1 MTQPRKAAGK
11 ARIIAVANR
20 KGGVGKTT
28 TVINLAT
35 AFAATGLRVLV
46 VDLDSQGNAT
56 TGFGIDRRTR
66 GAGTYEVLIGT
77 AAPANVVRPTGV
89 PNLSIITGSEDLTG
103 AELELVDQEDRE
115 FALQRGLAQIAG
127 EYDYIL
133 IDCPP
138 SLGLLSLNGLVA
150 SNSVLLPLECEFF
163 ALEGLSQMLGTIE
176 RVRKTTNPTLSISG
190 VVLTKFDRRN
200 NLSSLVETDVRGHLG
215 GKVFD
220 TVIPR
225 NVRLSEAPSHGIPV
239 LLYDFK
245 SPGAQAY
252 VTLAGE
258 FLRREKGAGA

>member
-1 MTQPRKAAGK
+1 MPPPRTAPL
-11 ARIIAVANR
+11 ARVIAVANR

-28 TVINLAT
+28 TVINLST
-35 AFAATGLRVLV
+35 ALAATGLRVLV

-66 GAGTYEVLIGT
+66 GAGAYEMLIGR
-77 AAPANVVRPTGV
+77 AAARETVRPTGV
-89 PNLSIITGSEDLTG
+89 PMLSIITGSEDLTG
-103 AELELVDQEDRE
+103 AELELVDQNDRDK
-115 FALQRGLAQIAG
+115 ALQRGLAQIAG
-127 EYDYIL
+127 DYDYIL
-133 IDCPP
+133 VDCPP

-150 SNSVLLPLECEFF
+150 ADAVLLPLECEFF

-176 RVRKTTNPTLSISG
+176 RVRKTTNPNLSICG

-200 NLSSLVETDVRGHLG
+200 NLSGMVESDVRGHLG
-215 GKVFD
+215 TKVFD

-225 NVRLSEAPSHGIPV
+225 NVRLSEAPSHGMPV

-252 VTLAGE
+252 VALAGE
-258 FLRREKGAGA
+258 FLRREKVAQA

>member
-1 MTQPRKAAGK
+1 MTQPHNSAKP
-11 ARIIAVANR
+11 ARVIAVANR

-35 AFAATGLRVLV
+35 ALAATGLRVLV

-56 TGFGIDRRTR
+56 TGFGIDRRAR
-66 GAGTYEVLIGT
+66 GAGAYELLIGT
-77 AAPANVVRPTGV
+77 VAAGATVRPTNV
-89 PNLSIITGSEDLTG
+89 PLLSIITGSEDLTG

-115 FALQRGLAQIAG
+115 FALKHSLTSIIT
-127 EYDYIL
+127 EFDYIFL
-133 IDCPP
+133 DCPP

-150 SNSVLLPLECEFF
+150 ANSVLLPLECEFF

-176 RVRKTTNPTLSISG
+176 RVRKTANSKLSISG
-190 VVLTKFDRRN
+190 VVLTKFDKRN
-200 NLSSLVETDVRGHLG
+200 NLSSMVESDVRGHLA
-215 GKVFD
+215 GKVYD

-225 NVRLSEAPSHGIPV
+225 NVRLSEAPSHGMPV
-239 LLYDFK
+239 LLYDFR

-258 FLRREKGAGA
+258 FLRREKGAVA

>member
-1 MTQPRKAAGK
+1 MTQPRKANGK
-11 ARIIAVANR
+11 ARIIAVANH

-28 TVINLAT
+28 TVINLST
-35 AFAATGLRVLV
+35 ALAATGLRVLV

-66 GAGTYEVLIGT
+66 GAGAYEVLIGT
-77 AAPANVVRPTGV
+77 AAPANTIRPTSV
-89 PNLSIITGSEDLTG
+89 PLLSIITGSEDLTG
-103 AELELVDQEDRE
+103 AELELVDQQDRE
-115 FALQRGLAQIAG
+115 FALQRGLAQISG
-127 EYDYIL
+127 EFDYIL

-150 SNSVLLPLECEFF
+150 ADSVLLPLECEFF

-176 RVRKTTNPTLSISG
+176 RVKKTANPKLSISG

-200 NLSSLVETDVRGHLG
+200 NLSSMVESDVRGHLG
-215 GKVFD
+215 GKVYD

>member
-1 MTQPRKAAGK
+1 MTQPRKTERR

-28 TVINLAT
+28 TVINLST
-35 AFAATGLRVLV
+35 ALAATGLRVLV

-56 TGFGIDRRTR
+56 TGFGIDRRKR
-66 GAGTYEVLIGT
+66 GAGAYEMLIGT
-77 AAPANVVRPTGV
+77 AAAASTIRPTSV
-89 PNLSIITGSEDLTG
+89 PHLSIITGSEDLTG
-103 AELELVDQEDRE
+103 AELELVDQDDRE
-115 FALQRGLAQIAG
+115 RALERGLAHVAMDF
-127 EYDYIL
+127 DYIL

-150 SNSVLLPLECEFF
+150 ADAVLLPLECEFF

-176 RVRKTTNPTLSISG
+176 RVRKGANPRLTICG

-200 NLSSLVETDVRGHLG
+200 NLSSMVETDVRGHLG
-215 GKVFD
+215 DKVFV

-225 NVRLSEAPSHGIPV
+225 NVRLSEAPSHGMPV
-239 LLYDFK
+239 LLYDFR

-252 VTLAGE
+252 VALAGE
-258 FLRREKGAGA
+258 FLRRDKGARA

>member
-1 MTQPRKAAGK
+1 MSRPSVAQR
-11 ARIIAVANR
+11 ARVIAVANR

-28 TVINLAT
+28 TVINLST
-35 AFAATGLRVLV
+35 ALAATGLRVLV

-56 TGFGIDRRTR
+56 TGFGIDRRQR
-66 GAGTYEVLIGT
+66 GVGAYELLIGSAVAGAT
-77 AAPANVVRPTGV
+77 VRPTSV
-89 PNLSIITGSEDLTG
+89 PKLSIITGSEDLTG

-115 FALQRGLAQIAG
+115 RALLRGLAPIIAD
-127 EYDYIL
+127 YDYIL

-150 SNSVLLPLECEFF
+150 ADAVLLPLECEFF

-176 RVRKTTNPTLSISG
+176 RVRKTTNPALSICG

-200 NLSSLVETDVRGHLG
+200 NLSSAVESDVRGHLG
-215 GKVFD
+215 PKVFD

-225 NVRLSEAPSHGIPV
+225 NVRLSEAPSHGMPV
-239 LLYDFK
+239 LLYDFR

-252 VTLAGE
+252 VALAGE
-258 FLRREKGAGA
+258 FLRREKVARA